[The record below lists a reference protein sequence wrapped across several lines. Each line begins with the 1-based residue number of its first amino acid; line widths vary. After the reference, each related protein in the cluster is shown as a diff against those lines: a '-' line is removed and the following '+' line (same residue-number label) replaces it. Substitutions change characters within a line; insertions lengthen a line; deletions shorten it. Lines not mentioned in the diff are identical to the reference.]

1 MIKRFQYV
9 WDENIDFHAL
19 GIFPSNP
26 KVVCV
31 WASSGAKGLFVSSDS
46 GKTWTQPKMTG
57 LTDAPFDLVVDPEK
71 GDRTIVYGYRFDKLN
86 SGIYL
91 TAVFE

>member
-1 MIKRFQYV
+1 
-9 WDENIDFHAL
+9 
-19 GIFPSNP
+19 
-26 KVVCV
+26 
-31 WASSGAKGLFVSSDS
+31 
-46 GKTWTQPKMTG
+46 MTG

-91 TAVFE
+91 TDVFEQTRHKKGRRAKPRNGFYILICGGFESKLL